1 MEKAKKIKIENPKEK
16 GVKLSY
22 INIVFLA
29 YLIILL
35 WVIVF
40 KCNANAELNI
50 EKNLSYTLWQRF
62 TARII
67 PFQELYYILLN
78 RARLTIVL
86 AFFFNTI
93 ACIPAGMLLGF
104 FLKRRWGL
112 LWSGLFVL
120 GIELFQLFSGW
131 GGFDLTDIF
140 MNLLGVYLGYLIFD
154 FLYKRFSAILIN
166 RFSFVCVFISVPI
179 ALFALVRTILNFPV

>member
-1 MEKAKKIKIENPKEK
+1 MKKEETLKIECPKER
-16 GVKLSY
+16 GVKLTY
-22 INIVFLA
+22 VNVVFLF
-29 YLIILL
+29 YLIILV

-50 EKNLSYTLWQRF
+50 ERNLSYTLWQRF

-67 PFQELYYILLN
+67 PFQELYLILSKGS
-78 RARLTIVL
+78 RLPNIL

-104 FLKRRWGL
+104 FLKKRWGL
-112 LWSGLFVL
+112 LWSGLFCLSV
-120 GIELFQLFSGW
+120 EVFQLFSGW
-131 GGFDLTDIF
+131 GGFDPTDLI

-154 FLYKRFSAILIN
+154 LLYKRLSVTLIN
-166 RFSFVCVFISVPI
+166 KLSFVCIFISGPI
-179 ALFALVRTILNFPV
+179 ALFALIRTILNFPV